1 MTDIDDVAGST
12 RNPPAGWDYERPD
25 YAVGIDGGWVHETC
39 PAWEDWNDP
48 GDPQPE
54 ALVEVPLGPA
64 DVEAR
69 GVYLSRL
76 DCPCG
81 ASVVVAS

>member
-12 RNPPAGWDYERPD
+12 RNPPAGWYYEPAD
-25 YAVGIDGGWVHETC
+25 WSVGLSGGWTHETC
-39 PAWEDWNDP
+39 PAWLNYT
-48 GDPQPE
+48 GDGP
-54 ALVEVPLGPA
+54 LVNVTETALGPA